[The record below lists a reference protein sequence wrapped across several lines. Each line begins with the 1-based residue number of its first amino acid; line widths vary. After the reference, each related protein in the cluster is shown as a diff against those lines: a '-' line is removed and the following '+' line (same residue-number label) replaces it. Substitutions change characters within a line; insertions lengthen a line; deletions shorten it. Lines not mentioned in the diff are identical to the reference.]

1 MKFMQ
6 QAARIFGK
14 YTRIF
19 KKYKHSCPIEIT
31 AKCDDHFGIRRRGK
45 GGELAGISM
54 HGSFGITLIELAM
67 FGIVTAAICMIIGTA
82 AKISFMMK
90 YKKR

>member
-1 MKFMQ
+1 MKLMQ
-6 QAARIFGK
+6 QAARVFEK
-14 YTRIF
+14 YTRMF

-54 HGSFGITLIELAM
+54 HGSFGITLIEMAL
-67 FGIVTAAICMIIGTA
+67 FGVLTAAIVMIISTA
-82 AKISFMMK
+82 AKLSFMMK

>member
-1 MKFMQ
+1 MKLMQ
-6 QAARIFGK
+6 QTAQTFEK
-14 YTRIF
+14 YTRMF

-31 AKCDDHFGIRRRGK
+31 AKFDDHFGIRRRGK
-45 GGELAGISM
+45 GSELAGMSM

-67 FGIVTAAICMIIGTA
+67 FGILTTVTCMIIGIA
-82 AKISFMMK
+82 VKFSFMMK